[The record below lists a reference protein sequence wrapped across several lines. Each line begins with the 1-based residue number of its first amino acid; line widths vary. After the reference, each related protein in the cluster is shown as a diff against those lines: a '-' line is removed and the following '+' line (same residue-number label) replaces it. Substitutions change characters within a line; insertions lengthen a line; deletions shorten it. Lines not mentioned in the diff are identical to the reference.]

1 MIHKLRSIQD
11 TVKKILEQHPEARD
25 NDRLL
30 MLKVWCEQN
39 KNLRYPYFTFYRFA
53 LEFKEGIYADPE
65 SIRRSR
71 QKLQEKHAHLRGKSY
86 YRRKDLQ
93 DDTRKEITLW

>member
-1 MIHKLRSIQD
+1 MIHKLRSIQN
-11 TVKKILEQHPEARD
+11 TVKKILEKHPEARD

-39 KNLRYPYFTFYRFA
+39 KNLRYSEFTFYRFA
-53 LEFKEGIYADPE
+53 LQFKEGTYADPE

-71 QKLQEKHAHLRGKSY
+71 QKLQEKYANLRGKNYS
-86 YRRKDLQ
+86 RRQDL
-93 DDTRKEITLW
+93 DKEIQTEIRYL